1 MTPQFMEKQSIHER
15 IVQQFIDSILSEQM
29 IPGQKLASE
38 IQLAANFQI
47 SRNILREA
55 MKTLE
60 VLGVIEVSHGRG
72 TYISPSAKQRIA
84 NVEFI
89 RSLACN
95 QTVNELFETRIV
107 IEPGLAEF
115 AAQRRTPD
123 DIDLLWNNMGNM
135 MQNYEDEDRNNGLF
149 HLAVARISG
158 CTVLSKYLEAVYK
171 QLQYSDYGNLV
182 ENMTEKHLSKEVNEH
197 QKIIEC
203 IIDRDGKGAR
213 NLMYVHL
220 VNRYN
225 MIQSFQRKLE
235 E

>member
-1 MTPQFMEKQSIHER
+1 M
-15 IVQQFIDSILSEQM
+15 
-29 IPGQKLASE
+29 
-38 IQLAANFQI
+38 
-47 SRNILREA
+47 
-55 MKTLE
+55 
-60 VLGVIEVSHGRG
+60 
-72 TYISPSAKQRIA
+72 
-84 NVEFI
+84 EFI

-95 QTVNELFETRIV
+95 QTVNELLETRIV

-158 CTVLSKYLEAVYK
+158 CTVLAKYLEAVYK

-182 ENMTEKHLSKEVNEH
+182 ENMTEKHLSKEINEH

-203 IIDRDGKGAR
+203 IIDRDGKGAK

-225 MIQSFQRKLE
+225 MIQSFQRKMVE